1 MQPPL
6 YWVLPPGTPARW
18 AGEVPRQRNREHSSC
33 RYGWAPGGSW
43 VLVPA
48 CCVCDD
54 ASGARDR
61 RRSRRTRGALVGCLP
76 RAVRPTRATPR
87 ATQRSAPPAMRAR
100 ATLSSSCSAR
110 RARRTSSIRMP
121 SAPRLS
127 GAPPRRAQF
136 HVACAGVAASAC
148 TRARLRTRAG
158 WRAAMATRTSC
169 RSSSSARQTATRP
182 TTMEIGERT
191 KPLTLNPKS

>member
-1 MQPPL
+1 M
-6 YWVLPPGTPARW
+6 PARHAPSLHFYLQRFEIANNCKKVGFRGCSTVQHEWKHPSPTLRW
-18 AGEVPRQRNREHSSC
+18 AGKVPRQRNRGHSSC
-33 RYGWAPGGSW
+33 RYGWAPGGSG

-61 RRSRRTRGALVGCLP
+61 RRSRRTRGALNGCLP
-76 RAVRPTRATPR
+76 RAVRPKRATPR

-110 RARRTSSIRMP
+110 DARRTSSTRMP

-127 GAPPRRAQF
+127 GVPPRRAQF

-148 TRARLRTRAG
+148 
-158 WRAAMATRTSC
+158 
-169 RSSSSARQTATRP
+169 
-182 TTMEIGERT
+182 
-191 KPLTLNPKS
+191 